1 MLLRIALI
9 VAIIAGLGATA
20 VSHFQVDTKIKTI
33 TGELADTTQQRD
45 TAQANE
51 RTAKKKADDTKK
63 ELDKTNKELAA
74 KTSSLETMTAEA
86 AQQRQ
91 RGNTLATK
99 LEDASRERNEAQT
112 KLAAWDA
119 TGLNVDQ
126 VSNVVYSLKQVT
138 TERDAF
144 QEENTVL
151 LRDNRQLDARLKK
164 YEMPGAKVVL
174 PPTLKG
180 KVMAVDAK
188 WEFVVLDIGT
198 DQGAVEDGEMLV
210 SRGGKLVAKV
220 KLTSVQRNRSIANII
235 PEWKQ
240 GEINTGDQ
248 VISSL

>member
-20 VSHFQVDTKIKTI
+20 VSHFQVDPKIKLI
-33 TGELADTTQQRD
+33 TGERDENAQQRD
-45 TAQANE
+45 TALANE
-51 RTAKKKADDTKK
+51 KTAKKKADDTKK
-63 ELDKTNKELAA
+63 ELDKTNKELAD
-74 KTSSLETMTAEA
+74 KTTSLETMTAEA
-86 AQQRQ
+86 ASQRQ
-91 RGNTLATK
+91 RGNTLAGK
-99 LEDASRERNEAQT
+99 LETTTMERNEAQT

-126 VSNVVYSLKQVT
+126 VSNVVYSLKAVT
-138 TERDAF
+138 TERDAI

-164 YEMPGAKVVL
+164 YEIPGAKITL

-180 KVMAVDAK
+180 KVVAVDAK
-188 WEFVVLDIGT
+188 WDFVVLDIGT

-210 SRGGKLVAKV
+210 NRGGKLVAKV
-220 KLTSVQRNRSIANII
+220 KLTSVQRSRSIANII

-240 GEINTGDQ
+240 GEISAGDL

>member
-20 VSHFQVDTKIKTI
+20 VSHFQVDPKIKAI
-33 TGELADTTQQRD
+33 TGERDENAQQRD
-45 TAQANE
+45 TALANE
-51 RTAKKKADDTKK
+51 KTTKKKADDTKK
-63 ELDKTNKELAA
+63 DLDKTNKELAA
-74 KTSSLETMTAEA
+74 KTTSLETVTAEA

-91 RGNTLATK
+91 RGNTLGGK
-99 LEDASRERNEAQT
+99 LETMTLERNEAQA

-126 VSNVVYSLKQVT
+126 VSNVVYSLKQTT

-164 YEMPGAKVVL
+164 YEVPGAKVTL

-180 KVMAVDAK
+180 KVVVVDLK
-188 WEFVVLDIGT
+188 WEFVILDIGT

-210 SRGGKLVAKV
+210 NRGGKLVAKI
-220 KLTSVQRNRSIANII
+220 KLTSVQRTRSIANII

-240 GEINTGDQ
+240 GEINAGDL

>member
-20 VSHFQVDTKIKTI
+20 VSHFQVDNKIKTI

-45 TAQANE
+45 TAQTNE

-86 AQQRQ
+86 TQQRQ

-126 VSNVVYSLKQVT
+126 VSNVVYSLKQIT

-188 WEFVVLDIGT
+188 WEFVVLDVGT

-210 SRGGKLVAKV
+210 NRGGKLVAKV